1 MAARVIRAL
10 CIGCGVCT
18 QMCPLGAISVQVKTA
33 SIDNALCDECEECI
47 FACPNGA
54 ITI

>member
-1 MAARVIRAL
+1 MAVTIIQGL

-18 QMCPLGAISVQVKTA
+18 QMCPSGALYVQVKTA
-33 SIDNALCDECEECI
+33 HVNAKMCTECEECV

-54 ITI
+54 ITL